1 VTVPYSAS
9 FPTAV
14 FTIAARVKLSS
25 PGRRA
30 AILARGEDNSS
41 LNLSWQLYVLA
52 DGTLEIMLEDSNEN
66 NMCYPSNSCTPIGT
80 CDAPN
85 PFVADG
91 TWHHVAARRD
101 SGGNLALF
109 VDGRRRASCQG
120 TGVPSSNN
128 RQVVSIGCT
137 FGTIGPPAGG
147 IQPAVWFLPGSID
160 EPAMWNRALGDGE
173 IASIAANGV
182 DPGSA
187 GLVGY
192 WNFDEGTGQDVADGS
207 PAGNHGFLGESAGP
221 DGADPRWE
229 TTSESATLRS
239 IFAR

>member
-1 VTVPYSAS
+1 MVRLPSALAPGRTAPYSAS

-41 LNLSWQLYVLA
+41 LNMSWQLYVLA
-52 DGTLEIMLEDSNEN
+52 DGTLEIMLEDANEN
-66 NMCYPSNSCTPIGT
+66 NMCYPSNSCTPVGT

-109 VDGRRRASCQG
+109 VDGTRRASCQG

-128 RQVVSIGCT
+128 RQVLSWVAPS
-137 FGTIGPPAGG
+137 GPSDHRPRHGLLIPTGAPLQTVATPKTAG
-147 IQPAVWFLPGSID
+147 PTNAETALMR
-160 EPAMWNRALGDGE
+160 ECCCNLTLTRAPSTDPLNE
-173 IASIAANGV
+173 QLSAALYELQRRSTV
-182 DPGSA
+182 A
-187 GLVGY
+187 GL
-192 WNFDEGTGQDVADGS
+192 
-207 PAGNHGFLGESAGP
+207 
-221 DGADPRWE
+221 
-229 TTSESATLRS
+229 
-239 IFAR
+239 